1 MEKMMTEQVTLPTA
15 EGMRRYPRTE
25 GYFPEL
31 PSTELSPD
39 LDKPCTCTPACKSR
53 CGGECGCVACH
64 MQFSVWRE
72 ERGVQAMRPT
82 EPEHETQL
90 KRYRGEVR

>member
-1 MEKMMTEQVTLPTA
+1 MTEIDTLPTA
-15 EGMRRYPRTE
+15 EGLRRYSRTE

-31 PSTELSPD
+31 PSTELTPD
-39 LDKPCTCTPACKSR
+39 LEKPCTCTPACKSR

-72 ERGVQAMRPT
+72 ERGVPAIHPAGAGG
-82 EPEHETQL
+82 EEHL

>member
-1 MEKMMTEQVTLPTA
+1 MTEPATQPTA
-15 EGMRRYPRTE
+15 EGVRRYPRTE

-31 PSTELSPD
+31 PATELFPD

-53 CGGECGCVACH
+53 CGGECGCRACRL
-64 MQFSVWRE
+64 QFSVWRE
-72 ERGVQAMRPT
+72 ERGLTAANAA
-82 EPEHETQL
+82 EPNEELQL